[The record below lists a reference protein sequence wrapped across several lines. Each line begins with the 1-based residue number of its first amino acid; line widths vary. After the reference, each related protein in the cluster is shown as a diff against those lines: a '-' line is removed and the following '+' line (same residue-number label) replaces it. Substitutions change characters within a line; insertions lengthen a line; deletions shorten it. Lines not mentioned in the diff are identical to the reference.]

1 MLPSKI
7 FFDDFLDDFD
17 TKKGFNSLM
26 KSDIYEKNNEYHIE
40 MDIPG
45 FKKDD
50 VKISFDDGYLTVSC
64 EKNEEKKEEDKDKK
78 YIRRERSF
86 HESCERKFYVG
97 KVDEEKINAEFKNG
111 TLSIVV
117 PKEEKEKE
125 SKKYINI
132 K

>member
-45 FKKDD
+45 FQRDD
-50 VKISFDDGYLTVSC
+50 VKISFEDGYLTVSC
-64 EKNEEKKEEDKDKK
+64 EKNEETKEEDKDKK

-97 KVDEEKINAEFKNG
+97 NVDEEKINAEFKNG

-132 K
+132 N